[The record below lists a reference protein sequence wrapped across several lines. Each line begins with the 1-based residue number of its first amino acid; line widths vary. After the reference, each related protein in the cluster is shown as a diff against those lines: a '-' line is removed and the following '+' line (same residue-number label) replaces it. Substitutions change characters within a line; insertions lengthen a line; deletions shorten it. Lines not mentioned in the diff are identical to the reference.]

1 MPLSFIHTADL
12 HLGRGLDHFPD
23 NSLEIYEHLLKNI
36 EKTAVENNVDFIL
49 FAGDTFNSLDVDISI
64 KKRFL
69 DLIKNLGKHNI
80 EIFYACGNHD
90 FFQSKFYKPFI
101 NERNFNIFPEYW
113 QSYERDEAVIHGY
126 SFNKAAFK
134 NKMLQDYS
142 PEVTGKT
149 NIFCFHTNISEV
161 SSRHENYAPS
171 SIQEFE
177 KFPLNSYFGLGHIHQ
192 HNLIKE
198 GKHTIV
204 YPGSPIPTRIVE
216 TGEKGFYLVKQNSDE
231 SFERTFIKSGAEI
244 AEFTLDIS
252 GIEDFFEIDE
262 IIKENMD
269 NYTDENNSDS
279 ITPVYLSF
287 KVTLTGR
294 LSPEL
299 KKELVKNISENYF
312 EREMEGAYVR
322 DNTRSNISP
331 DSIAEEKGL
340 FEAMV
345 KTYYDID
352 MNDLELDKNIA
363 EHLEICDDFSFDKAK
378 DDALQ
383 ILYSMLKGDK

>member
-23 NSLEIYEHLLKNI
+23 NSLEIYEHLLKTI
-36 EKTAVENNVDFIL
+36 ENTATRNVVDFIL

-64 KKRFL
+64 KKKFL

-90 FFQSKFYKPFI
+90 FFQSKFYKPFL
-101 NERNFNIFPEYW
+101 NEKNFHIFPEYW

-134 NKMLQDYS
+134 KKMLHDYS

-161 SSRHENYAPS
+161 SSQHENYAPS
-171 SIQEFE
+171 SLQEFE

-192 HNLIKE
+192 HNLIRE

-204 YPGSPIPTRIVE
+204 YPGSPLPTRIIE
-216 TGEKGFYLVKQNSDE
+216 TGEKGFYLVKQNSNKT
-231 SFERTFIKSGAEI
+231 FEKNFIKSGAEI
-244 AEFTLDIS
+244 AELTLDIS
-252 GIEDFFEIDE
+252 GVEDFFEIDE
-262 IIKENMD
+262 MIKESMD
-269 NYTDENNSDS
+269 NYTDKNNSDS
-279 ITPVYLSF
+279 IIPEYLSF
-287 KVTLTGR
+287 KVRLSGN

-312 EREMEGAYVR
+312 EKEVEGAYVW

-331 DSIAEEKGL
+331 KLIAEEKGL

-345 KTYYDID
+345 KTYYN
-352 MNDLELDKNIA
+352 MNMDEVALDNNITDLL
-363 EHLEICDDFSFDKAK
+363 EHSDNFNFDKAK
-378 DDALQ
+378 NDALL

>member
-23 NSLEIYEHLLKNI
+23 DSLEIYEHLLNTI
-36 EKTAVENNVDFIL
+36 QNTATRNNVNFIL

-90 FFQSKFYKPFI
+90 FFHNNFYKPFL
-101 NERNFNIFPEYW
+101 NEKNFHIFPEYW

-134 NKMLQDYS
+134 KKMLQDYS

-171 SIQEFE
+171 KIEEFE
-177 KFPLNSYFGLGHIHQ
+177 KLPSNSYFGLGHIHQ
-192 HNLIKE
+192 NNLIKE
-198 GKHTIV
+198 GRHTIV
-204 YPGSPIPTRIVE
+204 YPGSPIPTRIIE
-216 TGEKGFYLVKQNSDE
+216 TGKKGFYLVRQNSDE
-231 SFERTFIKSGAEI
+231 SFEKKFINTGTEI
-244 AEFTLDIS
+244 AEFTVDIS
-252 GIEDFFEIDE
+252 GIENFFDIDE
-262 IIKENMD
+262 MIKEKTD
-269 NYTDENNSDS
+269 NYTDEDDSKS

-312 EREMEGAYVR
+312 EREMEGVYVR
-322 DNTRSNISP
+322 DNTRSIISP
-331 DSIAEEKGL
+331 DAIAEEKGL

-345 KTYYDID
+345 KTYSDMDID
-352 MNDLELDKNIA
+352 EVELDKNIT
-363 EHLEICDDFSFDKAK
+363 ELLERSDDFSFDKAK
-378 DDALQ
+378 DDALL
-383 ILYSMLKGDK
+383 ILYSMLKGEK